1 MLQEIIGTAAT
12 GSPAAPQTP
21 ATPKIGD
28 TWVGKDDKGKVIRKK
43 VTSVKPASGPDKDA
57 IIAID
62 SSQPQHV
69 GWWASQGW
77 SKEKKPT

>member
-1 MLQEIIGTAAT
+1 
-12 GSPAAPQTP
+12 
-21 ATPKIGD
+21 
-28 TWVGKDDKGKVIRKK
+28 VIRKK